1 MKICRYQQMRARM
14 FGCVM
19 HPGRA
24 ALLARHS
31 GAVII
36 LIGFFMVCS
45 KARPIFW
52 MRGLILAVA
61 GFGGVVIWP
70 SLSSAQYPGSAGDL
84 NVGAFS
90 GSSSASSGSSS
101 GVVLPAGLPVVLR
114 ARLMLVLARVLP
126 ATLALGQGL
135 LPAGSLQMAGI
146 VMRHRRPP
154 GCRAKTP
161 RENAR

>member
-1 MKICRYQQMRARM
+1 M

-19 HPGRA
+19 HPGRV

-45 KARPIFW
+45 KVRPIFW

-84 NVGAFS
+84 NLGTFS

-101 GVVLPAGLPVVLR
+101 GSAKVVLPAGLPVVLR

-146 VMRHRRPP
+146 VMRHLRPP

>member
-1 MKICRYQQMRARM
+1 
-14 FGCVM
+14 
-19 HPGRA
+19 
-24 ALLARHS
+24 
-31 GAVII
+31 
-36 LIGFFMVCS
+36 MVCS

-84 NVGAFS
+84 NVGTFS

-101 GVVLPAGLPVVLR
+101 VLPLVLPAGLPVVLR

-146 VMRHRRPP
+146 VMRHLRPP